1 MSEDDEVL
9 VVLSSGKVVR
19 SAVAEVPAKGRDTM
33 GVVFARTTE
42 ADRILA
48 IARNGERG
56 LTEEETEPD
65 ADAEAP
71 RRLRHRGY
79 RRMSTVADKLAKKS
93 TRKTGG
99 KQVRLRLV
107 YVDFWSAV
115 KLSFLGAVALA
126 VVTMV
131 SFFLIFLVL
140 QATGIMS
147 TADEFVR
154 SFTDG
159 AIPLSELVGLP
170 QVMAFAAVVAI
181 LNLIVFTVLGAV
193 VAGIYNLAVK
203 VTGGL
208 LVGFMSN

>member
-1 MSEDDEVL
+1 
-9 VVLSSGKVVR
+9 
-19 SAVAEVPAKGRDTM
+19 
-33 GVVFARTTE
+33 
-42 ADRILA
+42 
-48 IARNGERG
+48 
-56 LTEEETEPD
+56 
-65 ADAEAP
+65 
-71 RRLRHRGY
+71 
-79 RRMSTVADKLAKKS
+79 MSTVADKLAKKS
-93 TRKTGG
+93 TRKTTG

-131 SFFLIFLVL
+131 SFFLIYLVL
-140 QATGIMS
+140 QATNVL
-147 TADEFVR
+147 TQADSIVAG
-154 SFTDG
+154 FTDNTVR
-159 AIPLSELVGLP
+159 LSEVAGLP
-170 QVMAFAAVVAI
+170 QVMAFAAVVSI

>member
-1 MSEDDEVL
+1 
-9 VVLSSGKVVR
+9 
-19 SAVAEVPAKGRDTM
+19 
-33 GVVFARTTE
+33 
-42 ADRILA
+42 
-48 IARNGERG
+48 
-56 LTEEETEPD
+56 
-65 ADAEAP
+65 
-71 RRLRHRGY
+71 
-79 RRMSTVADKLAKKS
+79 MSTVADKLAKKS

-170 QVMAFAAVVAI
+170 QVMAFAADESLHRLSGRRAPDP
-181 LNLIVFTVLGAV
+181 V
-193 VAGIYNLAVK
+193 VAGSYDLAVK